1 MNRLEASVDADGW
14 VIAGPFR
21 ERLPDGI
28 HIPARQSLVAG
39 VRPEDLVLE
48 QRGKGVPVQIDK
60 DIDLGHYRRVSVSID
75 GTDLLLFVPKAERMP
90 ADAPTVS
97 PRRMLL
103 YADGRLLGVTEPGP
117 AAELRAW
124 S

>member
-1 MNRLEASVDADGW
+1 MGVNPFLCKRKEDTTRSEAEV
-14 VIAGPFR
+14 
-21 ERLPDGI
+21 
-28 HIPARQSLVAG
+28 
-39 VRPEDLVLE
+39 
-48 QRGKGVPVQIDK
+48 IDK

-103 YADGRLLGVTEPGP
+103 YADGRLLSVTEPGP